1 MRQMAQSAEGRVL
14 TPEVASTRGHYMLP
28 LDSDGQFVTRG
39 VEALVSSRCGITV
52 AALVKADII
61 TLRSQGLGQGVFA
74 TELVFG
80 SVCQLVPFL
89 SFSFFLSHS
98 LNLLP
103 HLQHRLFPVHFSFH
117 LSRLLLFFFCFFF
130 SWPVSHGCHSRSCSR
145 AKKKKAK
152 VREGMGRGVGKRTR
166 TKLDRWRGCW
176 LRWCDG
182 GTACSSKKNK
192 KDNEWKKKL
201 VEWMSQPCS

>member
-1 MRQMAQSAEGRVL
+1 MAQSAEGRVL

-117 LSRLLLFFFCFFF
+117 LSRLLLFFFLFFF
-130 SWPVSHGCHSRSCSR
+130 LLACQSRLSQQVLLEG
-145 AKKKKAK
+145 KKKKSK
-152 VREGMGRGVGKRTR
+152 SERRNGTRGG
-166 TKLDRWRGCW
+166 
-176 LRWCDG
+176 
-182 GTACSSKKNK
+182 K
-192 KDNEWKKKL
+192 KDKNEVRQMERLL
-201 VEWMSQPCS
+201 VEMVWRWNSLFIKEE